1 VIIHCPSCNS
11 KYKFDDAKL
20 EGVSSK
26 KVKCPKCQAIIEVPN
41 PKMTGPKSA
50 SAAQGQ
56 AAGSAKAPSTARF
69 QRDGLVAEAMA
80 RDVEESAMKMPEA
93 RRFSIAVI
101 QGNNAGEIF
110 NIPKPRVVLGR
121 SDADII
127 VDDIEASRQHARVD
141 IMGDRV
147 ILRDLASTNGTFVN
161 EQKISVTTLENQS
174 EFRIGTTILM
184 LIITDLD

>member
-20 EGVSSK
+20 EGVASK
-26 KVKCPKCQAIIEVPN
+26 KVKCPKCKAIIEVSN
-41 PKMTGPKSA
+41 PKATDG
-50 SAAQGQ
+50 AQSV
-56 AAGSAKAPSTARF
+56 APAGSGKAPSTARF
-69 QRDGLVAEAMA
+69 QREGLVAEAMA
-80 RDVEESAMKMPEA
+80 RDVEESAMKMPA
-93 RRFSIAVI
+93 SRRFSIAVI

-110 NIPKPRVVLGR
+110 QIAKPRVVLGR

-127 VDDIEASRQHARVD
+127 VQDIEASRQHARVD

-161 EQKISVTTLENQS
+161 EQKISVTTLENQG

>member
-20 EGVSSK
+20 EGVTSK
-26 KVKCPKCQAIIEVPN
+26 KVKCPKCKAIIEVAN
-41 PKMTGPKSA
+41 PKAEGSQPVA
-50 SAAQGQ
+50 SA
-56 AAGSAKAPSTARF
+56 GSGKPPSTARF
-69 QRDGLVAEAMA
+69 QREGLVAEAMA
-80 RDVEESAMKMPEA
+80 RDVEESAMKMPA
-93 RRFSIAVI
+93 SRRFSIAVI

-110 NIPKPRVVLGR
+110 QIPKPRVVLGR

-127 VDDIEASRQHARVD
+127 VQDIEASRQHARVD

>member
-1 VIIHCPSCNS
+1 VIINCPICKA

-20 EGVSSK
+20 EGVASK

-41 PKMTGPKSA
+41 PKMMPANSA
-50 SAAQGQ
+50 LPP
-56 AAGSAKAPSTARF
+56 AGSPKAPSTASF

-80 RDVEESAMKMPEA
+80 RGVEEKAMKMPDS
-93 RRFSIAVI
+93 RRFSVAVI
-101 QGNNAGEIF
+101 QGNNSGEIF
-110 NIPKPRVVLGR
+110 QIGKPRVVLGR

-127 VDDIEASRQHARVD
+127 VDDIEASRQHARID

-161 EQKISVTTLENQS
+161 EQKISVITLENQA
-174 EFRIGTTILM
+174 EFRIGTTVLM
-184 LIITDLD
+184 LIITELD